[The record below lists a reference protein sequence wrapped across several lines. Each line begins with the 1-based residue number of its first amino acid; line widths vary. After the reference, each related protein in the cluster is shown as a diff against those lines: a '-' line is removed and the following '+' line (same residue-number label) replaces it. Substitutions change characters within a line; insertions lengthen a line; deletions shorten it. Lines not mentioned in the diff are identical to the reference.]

1 MNCSLRKEFINKNA
15 KIIMKRLL
23 MEIHTHFLHFTRSCP
38 NPAASGPDFLVVN
51 SHTIDIL

>member
-15 KIIMKRLL
+15 KIIMKSLL
-23 MEIHTHFLHFTRSCP
+23 MAIHTHFLHFTRSRP
-38 NPAASGPDFLVVN
+38 NPAASGPDFVVVN